1 MKDKILDILVCI
13 LLVSSLTPI
22 VESATRMADNVYNS
36 NVESDLNTFG
46 GSAEK
51 PVWNIGDT
59 WEYYFSF
66 NLNMNEDDVNAEISL
81 SIYDLE
87 LAVEEETEDT
97 YKLTVNGEINGDF
110 SFKTTGVPRIEVD

>member
-66 NLNMNEDDVNAEISL
+66 NLNMNEDDVNAEIDL

-97 YKLTVNGEINGDF
+97 K
-110 SFKTTGVPRIEVD
+110 GVR